1 MTDERHESEDQAL
14 DDPVFEELFA
24 AMRAT
29 ARRPAPPMSP
39 ALTMLL
45 APGALG
51 RRRRARNATVGLAV
65 FGVLAGGVGAAA
77 ATGHLQRPAP
87 VNRVAD
93 DSSGATTQPA
103 PPTEAVTPPATEP
116 EPGPEAT
123 DGEDRTADVSGDD
136 ETTRPTRRPPTS
148 DDDDTPGTE
157 ESGSDDDGDH
167 GDDAEEGD
175 EGDGGD
181 DSGAQEPGDDEHPDE
196 GDEVDDGSAEDDGHS
211 DVADA
216 PDDDGEGADSAG

>member
-1 MTDERHESEDQAL
+1 MTDDRHESEDQAL

-24 AMRAT
+24 ALRAT

-51 RRRRARNATVGLAV
+51 RRRRARSATVGLAV
-65 FGVLAGGVGAAA
+65 IGVLAGGVGAAA
-77 ATGHLQRPAP
+77 ATGHLQRPAA

-93 DSSGATTQPA
+93 DSSGATTEPA

-116 EPGPEAT
+116 EPEAT
-123 DGEDRTADVSGDD
+123 GDEVRTADGSGDD
-136 ETTRPTRRPPTS
+136 ETTRPILRPPTS

-157 ESGSDDDGDH
+157 DSGSDEQGEHGGATEEGDDGDV
-167 GDDAEEGD
+167 
-175 EGDGGD
+175 GD
-181 DSGAQEPGDDEHPDE
+181 DSGAQEPGDDEQHDE
-196 GDEVDDGSAEDDGHS
+196 GDEVGDGSGEADGSSDAADVSDDGSEGS
-211 DVADA
+211 
-216 PDDDGEGADSAG
+216 DGEG

>member
-51 RRRRARNATVGLAV
+51 RRRRARSATVGLAV
-65 FGVLAGGVGAAA
+65 IGVLAGGVGAAA
-77 ATGHLQRPAP
+77 ATGHLQRPAA

-93 DSSGATTQPA
+93 DSSVATTEPA

-116 EPGPEAT
+116 EPEAT
-123 DGEDRTADVSGDD
+123 GDEDRTADGSGDD

-148 DDDDTPGTE
+148 DDDDTPGAE
-157 ESGSDDDGDH
+157 DSGSDDEGDP
-167 GDDAEEGD
+167 GDDAEEG
-175 EGDGGD
+175 GDDVGD
-181 DSGAQEPGDDEHPDE
+181 DSGAQEPGDDEQHDD
-196 GDEVDDGSAEDDGHS
+196 GDEVGDGSGEDDAHS
-211 DVADA
+211 DVAD
-216 PDDDGEGADSAG
+216 DDTEGSDGEG

>member
-1 MTDERHESEDQAL
+1 MTDERHESDDQAL

-103 PPTEAVTPPATEP
+103 PPTEAVTPPSTEP
-116 EPGPEAT
+116 ESEPEAT
-123 DGEDRTADVSGDD
+123 DGEDRAADASGDD
-136 ETTRPTRRPPTS
+136 ATARPTGRPPTS
-148 DDDDTPGTE
+148 DDDDTPGAE
-157 ESGSDDDGDH
+157 ESGSDDEADH
-167 GDDAEEGD
+167 GDDAE

-181 DSGAQEPGDDEHPDE
+181 DSGAQEPGDDEHPDD
-196 GDEVDDGSAEDDGHS
+196 GDEVDDGSGEDDGHS
-211 DVADA
+211 DVSDVA
-216 PDDDGEGADSAG
+216 DDDGEGADSAG